1 MHPPHYVISV
11 SYGNDSLAMIQWAYE
26 AGLGFFNTTVAYC
39 DTGWAAPG
47 WDRRVALGEAF
58 AVERGFQV
66 VRLKSIGMEEL
77 VRIKKGWPG
86 NGQQF
91 CTAHLKGVPFLQWL
105 DEVDPTFQ
113 AVTLVGKRRVESKE
127 REDTPEFVE
136 ASDYHGGRRLWHPL
150 YAHTDEDRDALLA
163 RAGIEPMPAG
173 LPLAQHDRLYRLP
186 HRSME
191 CNPCVNANRGDFLR
205 LTAPEMARVNRVET
219 EVGKP
224 MFRPKR
230 FNGVGIYSVVMWAR
244 HGKDHEADLTDAPRY
259 TLKDTQ
265 DEPQSGC
272 AANFGCG
279 L

>member
-1 MHPPHYVISV
+1 MSNPDYVISV
-11 SYGNDSLAMIQWAYE
+11 SYGNDSLAMIQWAHE
-26 AGLGFFNTTVAYC
+26 SGLAFFRTVVAYC

-47 WDRRVALGEAF
+47 WDKRVTLGEAF
-58 AVERGFQV
+58 AISRGFDV
-66 VRLKSIGMEEL
+66 VRLTSIGMEEL

-91 CTAHLKGVPFLQWL
+91 CTAHLKGVPYLQWL
-105 DEVDPTFQ
+105 DEIDRSCQ
-113 AVTLVGKRRVESKE
+113 AVTLVGKRRAESAD
-127 REDTPEFVE
+127 RADTPEFIE

-150 YAHTDEDRDALLA
+150 YAHSDQERDALLD
-163 RAGIEPMPAG
+163 RAGIHEMPAG
-173 LPLAQHDRLYRLP
+173 LSLTQHDRLYRLP

-205 LTAPEMARVNRVET
+205 LTPPEMARVNRMET
-219 EVGKP
+219 EIGKP

-244 HGKDHEADLTDAPRY
+244 HGKDHEADLNAPAKF

-265 DEPQSGC
+265 SEPPSGC
-272 AANFGCG
+272 AAEFGCG